1 MRIIITGEQS
11 DILMSKIEK
20 LLNGKFS
27 DLDAVCKIKVYPNDE
42 GSFNIGDKRF
52 DIHIILR
59 ESYVK
64 RFNEMGQVNLSVSMK
79 NKIHRFMQ
87 DFFNIN
93 VWGEYFIYVNDCD

>member
-1 MRIIITGEQS
+1 MRIIITEEQS
-11 DILMSKIEK
+11 DILMLKIEK

-42 GSFNIGDKRF
+42 GDFNIGNKRF

-59 ESYVK
+59 KSYVI
-64 RFNEMGQVNLSVSMK
+64 RFNGMGQKNLSTTVR
-79 NKIHRFMQ
+79 NKVHRFMQ

-93 VWGEYFIYVNDCD
+93 PWGEYFIYVNDCD